1 MYILFMQRSLKV
13 LTDRTNVTNRAG
25 AACGAEELLRMMA
38 FPQFCLSEVVA
49 ELFLE
54 RRPVLREE

>member
-38 FPQFCLSEVVA
+38 FPQLCVQ
-49 ELFLE
+49 
-54 RRPVLREE
+54 RYPYP